1 VSTPGAPPPRSSRS
15 GTRRA
20 GRGDL
25 SPRRVPPTII
35 EPTEADDA
43 IVIRRLTD
51 DDRAAVT
58 RLAQLEESAPAPDG
72 ELLGAESDGRLVA
85 AISLTTGAGVAD
97 PFTRTQEVQEM
108 LRLRLSHLRRRDPVL
123 RNGRPRRPT
132 AGVRSRET

>member
-1 VSTPGAPPPRSSRS
+1 MTRRGESVHPDAPPPRGSRS

-25 SPRRVPPTII
+25 SPRRVPLTII

-58 RLAQLEESAPAPDG
+58 SLAQLDSRLLPGG
-72 ELLGAESDGRLVA
+72 ELLGILWVGLA
-85 AISLTTGAGVAD
+85 ACVLGA
-97 PFTRTQEVQEM
+97 
-108 LRLRLSHLRRRDPVL
+108 LSYDIAYWFE
-123 RNGRPRRPT
+123 GW
-132 AGVRSRET
+132 